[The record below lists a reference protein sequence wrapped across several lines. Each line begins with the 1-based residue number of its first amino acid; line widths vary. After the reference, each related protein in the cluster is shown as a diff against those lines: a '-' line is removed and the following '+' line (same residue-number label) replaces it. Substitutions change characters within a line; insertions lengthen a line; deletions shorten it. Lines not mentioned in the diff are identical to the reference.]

1 MEWGEQVFRYCER
14 GHDPSLLAEPL
25 NALSNLAFVAV
36 ACRAAWRLHAARPAR
51 APPLDLGPLHAVA
64 ATRIVVWMMIL
75 LVGLIGV
82 GSSLFHLLAT
92 RWAQLADVIPIGA
105 FMLLYLAFA
114 LRVLLR
120 QRWLAVCLGL
130 ATYVLA
136 LTLVARLCP
145 PSEGV
150 SGAQMCLNGTAA
162 YAPALLAMVAIGTV
176 LRHRRHPQAGV
187 LLAASAV
194 FLTAMAMRSADM
206 AACEATRL
214 AGHAAGLHVL
224 WHLLNAATLHLL
236 LTVAVRAQIPVP
248 RCQDKPDAA

>member
-92 RWAQLADVIPIGA
+92 RWAQLADVVPIA
-105 FMLLYLAFA
+105 VFMLLYLAFA
-114 LRVLLR
+114 LRDL
-120 QRWLAVCLGL
+120 LGL
-130 ATYVLA
+130 HPGVVALGLSAFVLA
-136 LTLVARLCP
+136 LALAISACP
-145 PSEGV
+145 PAEGAL
-150 SGAQMCLNGTAA
+150 SAACLNGTAA
-162 YAPALLAMVAIGTV
+162 YAPALLAM
-176 LRHRRHPQAGV
+176 AGV
-187 LLAASAV
+187 GMALRGRGHPAGNPLLAATAV
-194 FLTAMAMRSADM
+194 FFVSMLMRSADM

-236 LTVAVRAQIPVP
+236 LTVAVRALIPVP